1 MFMMEH
7 TVHLSDTDATG
18 QVYYARPLEWLEW
31 CRVDWFNKAFGD
43 FMAEVQKTG
52 ITFFPTRVEVDYKR
66 PMFTGDHVVIEMT
79 ATDIRNI
86 SFVLDYAVKRQNET
100 VLTSRITIV
109 CFDTVK
115 KRPTRINETQ
125 LKAVRETLS
134 SHQSPELSA

>member
-1 MFMMEH
+1 
-7 TVHLSDTDATG
+7 
-18 QVYYARPLEWLEW
+18 
-31 CRVDWFNKAFGD
+31 
-43 FMAEVQKTG
+43 
-52 ITFFPTRVEVDYKR
+52 
-66 PMFTGDHVVIEMT
+66 MT